1 MTLICIL
8 KYIYLKKPRTRP
20 SNTNLFTCTQRPIS
34 CQNLQY
40 QRPAARVGPGLRT
53 GWGMCETL
61 SRDRGRGKLSV
72 GGSEGKMGAVW
83 VSEEWI
89 ESPPPPG
96 VIKCHYPKKP

>member
-53 GWGMCETL
+53 EEAPRTQDIQCQYRDSHMQTGM
-61 SRDRGRGKLSV
+61 R
-72 GGSEGKMGAVW
+72 W
-83 VSEEWI
+83 
-89 ESPPPPG
+89 PF
-96 VIKCHYPKKP
+96 